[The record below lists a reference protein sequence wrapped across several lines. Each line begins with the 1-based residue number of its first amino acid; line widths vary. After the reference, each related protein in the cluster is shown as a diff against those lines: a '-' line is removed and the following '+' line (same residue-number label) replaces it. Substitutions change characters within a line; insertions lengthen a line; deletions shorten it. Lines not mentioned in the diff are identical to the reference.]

1 MKALREDRR
10 SLAVQVRDRIWHEVE
25 AGVLHAGEKLP
36 SEQDLAARFGVSRA
50 TVREALKIMEEER
63 VVLCRHGVGRFLA
76 PDPASVLTD
85 EMTRLKSVTELT
97 RGLGISPTTKVISL
111 REEPADDLVSSRLDL
126 EPSSPV
132 VVVER
137 VRQAKGEPVIYTVD
151 YFARHVVPGPL
162 RAEEFEGSL
171 FAQMEEKWGLQLVYA
186 KTVISAILLDS
197 ETCQRI
203 GVPEGI
209 PWLMME
215 EIVLD
220 AQDRPQLYSND
231 YHRGD
236 KMQFRVLR
244 HRR

>member
-137 VRQAKGEPVIYTVD
+137 VR
-151 YFARHVVPGPL
+151 
-162 RAEEFEGSL
+162 AEEFEGSL

-215 EIVLD
+215 EIVFD